1 MSESPLEF
9 SGMIASE
16 GKALGRARVLETIAG
31 SVPHRSL
38 MPQEVGPELSR
49 FRDAVQASRTQ
60 MKELI
65 GAGRLG
71 HELSAI
77 FEAQLLL
84 LEDPMLIDET
94 REKIRSRKMNAEWA
108 LAEEVGILK
117 DFLSKARNTIFQE
130 RAADL
135 EDMSNRILSN
145 LMGVPEGDIR
155 IPGLK
160 DLPPDSIVVAHD
172 LSPSLML
179 HIRGNCVGIVTEA
192 GGVTGHMAILAKS
205 RGIPALVHVANLTQK
220 IKEGDALLI
229 DALPKVTGAG
239 VAPAPMRVD
248 SGQASSGRLVCRP
261 GEADVEAYHVYIS
274 GLRRRS
280 EAGVRSP
287 ISLPDGSEARL
298 WLNLDQLPESD
309 PAAGASGV
317 GLFRTEF
324 LYLKDPT
331 LLNDPE
337 RQAQCYADLFS
348 GPLAGRP
355 ITLRLLD
362 AGDDKA
368 YPPQAAVRDRDLR
381 GVRFLLANPNILES
395 QLRAILVGVSRAG
408 AADGQCRLMVPVVSR
423 FEEMEAVRETL
434 ARVRDEVEAELG
446 SRLPETALGMMLET
460 PAAAL
465 MCEVFASNAAF
476 FSIGTNDLT
485 RLAIGVD
492 RDNTLP
498 YDELFYQPA
507 LFRMIAMI
515 LERATVPL
523 SICGEIAGRPDLLPI
538 LIGLGVREFSVA
550 PSAVLNCFESIVAL
564 DEHAFER
571 GGEQARRVC
580 QAHTAADV
588 RALL

>member
-1 MSESPLEF
+1 MSEFPLEF

-38 MPQEVGPELSR
+38 MPQEVGPELAR
-49 FRDAVQASRTQ
+49 FREAVDFSRVQ
-60 MKELI
+60 MQELI
-65 GAGRLG
+65 GANNPG
-71 HELSAI
+71 HELAAI

-108 LAEEVGILK
+108 LAEEAAVLK
-117 DFLSKARNTIFQE
+117 EFLSKARNTIFQE

-155 IPGLK
+155 IPGLR

-179 HIRGNCVGIVTEA
+179 HIRNNCVGIATEA

-205 RGIPALVHVANLTQK
+205 RGIPALVHVAKLTQK

-229 DALPKVTGAG
+229 EALPNAG
-239 VAPAPMRVD
+239 PAVIAAPAGRVD
-248 SGQASSGRLVCRP
+248 SGHQGSGRLVCRP
-261 GEADVEAYHVYIS
+261 TDVDIEAYHVYVS

-280 EAGVRSP
+280 AAGVRSP
-287 ISLPDGSEARL
+287 VVLPDGSEARI
-298 WLNLDQLPESD
+298 WLNLDQLPDAD
-309 PAAGASGV
+309 PSPGASGV

-337 RQAQCYADLFS
+337 RQAQSYANLFS
-348 GPLAGRP
+348 GPMAGRP
-355 ITLRLLD
+355 VTLRLLD

-368 YPPQAAVRDRDLR
+368 YPPQAAIRDRDLR

-395 QLRAILVGVSRAG
+395 QLRAILTGVSRSQV
-408 AADGQCRLMVPVVSR
+408 ADGQCRLIVPVVSR
-423 FEEMEAVRETL
+423 CEELEALREIMVR
-434 ARVRDEVEAELG
+434 V
-446 SRLPETALGMMLET
+446 
-460 PAAAL
+460 
-465 MCEVFASNAAF
+465 
-476 FSIGTNDLT
+476 
-485 RLAIGVD
+485 
-492 RDNTLP
+492 
-498 YDELFYQPA
+498 
-507 LFRMIAMI
+507 
-515 LERATVPL
+515 
-523 SICGEIAGRPDLLPI
+523 
-538 LIGLGVREFSVA
+538 
-550 PSAVLNCFESIVAL
+550 
-564 DEHAFER
+564 
-571 GGEQARRVC
+571 
-580 QAHTAADV
+580 
-588 RALL
+588 